1 MYEIDLTT
9 MNVIR
14 AKDSNVNK
22 VLFLTILLQKYLLE
36 KWNANIAVIS
46 IISKNRW
53 DINIV
58 LNVLCKN
65 KNMK

>member
-36 KWNANIAVIS
+36 K
-46 IISKNRW
+46 
-53 DINIV
+53 
-58 LNVLCKN
+58 
-65 KNMK
+65 